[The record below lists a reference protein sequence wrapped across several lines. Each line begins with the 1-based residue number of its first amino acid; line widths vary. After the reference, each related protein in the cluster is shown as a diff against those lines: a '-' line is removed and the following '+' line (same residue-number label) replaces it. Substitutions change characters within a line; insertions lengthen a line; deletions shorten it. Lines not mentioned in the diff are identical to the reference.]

1 MSGLHPKDV
10 AERETLPEDR
20 ESRLP
25 SAAATTMGE
34 RRGLRYIWRTVP
46 RAPQALFAQ
55 VRDVHPAMV
64 QVMYTRGLDAP
75 DLCLDFLAG
84 VCRDPDDPRLLAD
97 LPRAVER
104 LTQARQRGEQVAVFT
119 DYDADGVNSAAI
131 LATGFRM
138 VGIEPRVRIP
148 NRFLDGYGLTTAA
161 VQELADAGAQV
172 IVTADCGS
180 TSHAAADLARELGV
194 DLIVT
199 DHHQCPKALP
209 SAYALVN
216 PWRPDCGYPCDYL
229 CGAGVAYKLIQGLA
243 DALLPAGRAAVEPL
257 LDLVAVATVADIMP
271 LIGENR
277 RLVLAGLRIMNA
289 FPRPGVR
296 ALIETSGLKPGEVDA
311 AALGFRVA
319 PRVNAAGRL
328 DDPNI
333 AYRLLMSDSYEEAF
347 ALAAEINRLNEER
360 QALTRVFEVQAQE
373 LVQAQFE
380 AGEYA
385 LVCGG
390 EDWPGGIVGLVAGKI
405 AQNYNRPTLVY
416 RRQNGT
422 VSGSGRSI
430 PDFNLLAALDTCADV
445 FERYGGH
452 QAAAGFT
459 LAAERVDELVERF
472 QAAVRAALPPER
484 LEPVLWLDGYLKP
497 ETICYEFARSL
508 EQLAPFGAG
517 FQYPTFAAR
526 DLRITESRQMGA
538 AGQHWRVRLR
548 AFDSVPVEAIFFDHG
563 QLAERFPVGS
573 VVDTAFRL
581 KRSHFDGYWRL
592 ELELLDIVAS
602 PPN

>member
-1 MSGLHPKDV
+1 LRFQEAVS
-10 AERETLPEDR
+10 EQ
-20 ESRLP
+20 
-25 SAAATTMGE
+25 
-34 RRGLRYIWRTVP
+34 RGFKYLWRTVP
-46 RAPQALFAQ
+46 RAPSELFDA

-64 QVMYTRGLDAP
+64 QVMYTRGLDAAE
-75 DLCLDFLAG
+75 LCSDFLAG
-84 VCRDPDDPRLLAD
+84 ICRDPDDPYLLAD
-97 LPRAVER
+97 LPRAVDR
-104 LTQARQRGEQVAVFT
+104 LVQARERGEAVAVFT
-119 DYDADGVNSAAI
+119 DYDADGVNSAAV
-131 LATGFRM
+131 LATGLRM

-161 VQELADAGAQV
+161 VTELADAGAQV

-180 TSHAAADLARELGV
+180 TAHDAARLARERGI
-194 DLIVT
+194 DLLVT
-199 DHHQCPKALP
+199 DHHQCPSELP
-209 SAYALVN
+209 CAYALVN
-216 PWRPDCGYPCDYL
+216 PWRPDCAYPCDYL
-229 CGAGVAYKLIQGLA
+229 CGAGVAFKLVQALA
-243 DALLPAGRAAVEPL
+243 DALLPEGRAAVESL

-328 DDPNI
+328 DDPNL
-333 AYRLLMSDSYEEAF
+333 AYRLLMSESYEEAF

-360 QALTRVFEVQAQE
+360 QTLTRQFEIQAQE
-373 LVQAQFE
+373 LVKDQFE
-380 AGEYA
+380 SGEFA

-416 RRQNGT
+416 RGQNGSVT
-422 VSGSGRSI
+422 GSGRSI
-430 PDFNLLAALDTCADV
+430 AGFNLLGALDACADI

-452 QAAAGFT
+452 QAAAGFS
-459 LAAERVDELVERF
+459 LQSDRLDELIERF
-472 QAAVRAALPPER
+472 HAVVRATLPPER

-497 ETICYEFARSL
+497 RTISYDFARSL
-508 EQLAPFGAG
+508 ERLAPFGQG

-526 DLRITESRQMGA
+526 DMRVTESRQLGA

-548 AFDSVPVEAIFFDHG
+548 AFDNVPVEAIWFDHG
-563 QLAERFPVGS
+563 QLAERFPIGS
-573 VVDTAFRL
+573 RLDTAFRL

-592 ELELLDIVAS
+592 EMELLDVAAVA
-602 PPN
+602 

>member
-1 MSGLHPKDV
+1 M
-10 AERETLPEDR
+10 AERH
-20 ESRLP
+20 
-25 SAAATTMGE
+25 
-34 RRGLRYIWRTVP
+34 GLKYLWRTMP
-46 RAPQALFAQ
+46 RAPQALFRSI
-55 VRDVHPAMV
+55 RDLHPAMV
-64 QVMYTRGLDAP
+64 QVMYGRGLQDP

-84 VCRDPDDPRLLAD
+84 ICRDPDDPHLLAD
-97 LPRAVER
+97 LPRAVQR
-104 LTQARQRGEQVAVFT
+104 LVQAKEKHENVAVFT
-119 DYDADGVNSAAI
+119 DYDADGVNSAAV
-131 LATGFRM
+131 LATGLRM

-161 VQELADAGAQV
+161 VNELADAGAQV

-180 TSHAAADLARELGV
+180 TAHDAAELARQRGV

-199 DHHQCPKALP
+199 DHHQCPPVLP

-216 PWRPDCGYPCDYL
+216 PWRPDCEYPCDYL
-229 CGAGVAYKLIQGLA
+229 CGAGVSFKLVQALA
-243 DALLPAGRAAVEPL
+243 EELLPEGRAAVESL

-296 ALIETSGLKPGEVDA
+296 ALVETSGLKPGEVDA

-328 DDPNI
+328 DDPNL

-360 QALTRVFEVQAQE
+360 QALTRAYEIQAQE
-373 LVQAQFE
+373 LVQDQFDS
-380 AGEYA
+380 GEFA

-416 RRQNGT
+416 RRQNGSVT
-422 VSGSGRSI
+422 GSGRSI
-430 PDFNLLAALDTCADV
+430 PEFNLLGALDACADV

-452 QAAAGFT
+452 HAAAGFS
-459 LAAERVDELVERF
+459 LSAERLPELVERF
-472 QAAVRAALPPER
+472 QAAVRATLPPER
-484 LEPVLWLDGYLKP
+484 LEPVLWLDGYLKH

-508 EQLAPFGAG
+508 ERLAPFGAG
-517 FQYPTFAAR
+517 FQYPTFGAR
-526 DLRITESRQMGA
+526 DLKVTESRQLGSV
-538 AGQHWRVRLR
+538 GQHWRVRLR
-548 AFDSVPVEAIFFDHG
+548 AFDTVPVDGVFFDHG

-573 VVDTAFRL
+573 RVDTAFRL
-581 KRSHFDGYWRL
+581 KRSHFDGYWKL
-592 ELELLDIVAS
+592 EMELVDVADAAA
-602 PPN
+602 

>member
-1 MSGLHPKDV
+1 M
-10 AERETLPEDR
+10 A
-20 ESRLP
+20 
-25 SAAATTMGE
+25 E
-34 RRGLRYIWRTVP
+34 RRGFKYLWRTVP
-46 RAPQALFAQ
+46 RAPQQLFET

-64 QVMYTRGLDAP
+64 QVMFSRGLAEP
-75 DLCLDFLAG
+75 DLCSDFLAG
-84 VCRDPDDPRLLAD
+84 ICRDADDPLLLAD
-97 LPRAVER
+97 LPRAVDR
-104 LTQARQRGEQVAVFT
+104 LVTARERGEHVAVFT
-119 DYDADGVNSAAI
+119 DYDADGVNSAAV
-131 LATGFRM
+131 LATGLRM

-148 NRFLDGYGLTTAA
+148 NRFIDGYGLTTAA
-161 VQELADAGAQV
+161 VTELADAGANV

-180 TSHAAADLARELGV
+180 TAHEAALLARERGI

-199 DHHQCPKALP
+199 DHHQCPSELP
-209 SAYALVN
+209 QSYALVN
-216 PWRPDCGYPCDYL
+216 PWRPDCDYPCDYL
-229 CGAGVAYKLIQGLA
+229 CGAGVAFKLVQALA
-243 DALLPAGRAAVEPL
+243 DALLPEGRAAVESL

-328 DDPNI
+328 DDPNL
-333 AYRLLMSDSYEEAF
+333 AYRLLMSESYEEAF
-347 ALAAEINRLNEER
+347 ALAAEINKLNEER
-360 QALTRVFEVQAQE
+360 QLLTREFEAQAQA
-373 LVQAQFE
+373 LVKPQFE
-380 AGEYA
+380 SGEFA

-416 RRQNGT
+416 RRQNGS

-430 PDFNLLAALDTCADV
+430 AGFNLLGALDACADV

-452 QAAAGFT
+452 QAAAGFS
-459 LAAERVDELVERF
+459 LSADRLDELVERF
-472 QAAVRAALPPER
+472 QATVRATLPPER

-497 ETICYEFARSL
+497 QTISYEFARSL
-508 EQLAPFGAG
+508 ERLAPFGQG

-526 DLRITESRQMGA
+526 DMQITESRQLGA

-548 AFDSVPVEAIFFDHG
+548 AFDNVPVEAIWFDHG
-563 QLAERFPVGS
+563 QLAEQFPVGS
-573 VVDTAFRL
+573 RLDTAFRL

-592 ELELLDIVAS
+592 EMELLDVA
-602 PPN
+602 PQT